1 MNDLTAQKQSKSN
14 LPAQLKSNIEAMS
27 GFSMDDVRVHY
38 NSSKPAQMK
47 ALAYTQGTDIH
58 VGPGQEK
65 HLGHEAW
72 HVVQQKQGRVAPTA
86 QLKGV
91 NVNTDSSLEHEAD
104 VMGAR
109 ASVFSAPASPVVQRK
124 PADGAQGATVQFGGK
139 GKGKQRHDQI
149 IDQKRVAGE
158 KEERKEQARIRK
170 KARKQAEAKARRL
183 AKEKKQENAAAK
195 AARLAEA
202 EARKLPQP
210 RKGSV
215 PLKKINISGEK
226 LYRDE
231 VPEILEYSFAKGT
244 DRKGRPLKN
253 DRGETLINWSGLTND
268 GFLDGT
274 RQNFTLKKGKRIAR
288 YGNEYGTFVTDIG
301 TPYQKLSLPYFEDSQ
316 EYHEYSVNKP
326 FTCDKGLAAPGFKNP
341 GGGVQYKLFTS
352 IGKLVDSGTL
362 RRTR

>member
-14 LPAQLKSNIEAMS
+14 LPAQLKANIEAMS

-124 PADGAQGATVQFGGK
+124 TADGAQGATVQFRFNEDELAAIRINLQNHWRNYFVNKATGKISGG
-139 GKGKQRHDQI
+139 HNLNSFI
-149 IDQKRVAGE
+149 NALTCNY
-158 KEERKEQARIRK
+158 RIK
-170 KARKQAEAKARRL
+170 CDPKMT
-183 AKEKKQENAAAK
+183 
-195 AARLAEA
+195 LAEA
-202 EARKLPQP
+202 TNVNPPLNTINGIQNVKY
-210 RKGSV
+210 
-215 PLKKINISGEK
+215 PLKDGNTLTKT
-226 LYRDE
+226 
-231 VPEILEYSFAKGT
+231 VYSVDQEDTLLNQAMYSIENLADTSDGYHEFGGT
-244 DRKGRPLKN
+244 Y
-253 DRGETLINWSGLTND
+253 GLW
-268 GFLDGT
+268 GIQIRDGT
-274 RQNFTLKKGKRIAR
+274 VKTA
-288 YGNEYGTFVTDIG
+288 YPTAWWD
-301 TPYQKLSLPYFEDSQ
+301 
-316 EYHEYSVNKP
+316 
-326 FTCDKGLAAPGFKNP
+326 
-341 GGGVQYKLFTS
+341 
-352 IGKLVDSGTL
+352 
-362 RRTR
+362 

>member
-14 LPAQLKSNIEAMS
+14 LPAQLKANIEAMS

-124 PADGAQGATVQFGGK
+124 PASGAQGTTVQFVTVDELTLTEGRIKNHWNTANPGYKTPISGAHVVNKFKEYLLNKWK
-139 GKGKQRHDQI
+139 GFDSTIKDENDLVVNCKLEKNCEKDNLTEYEYFYPYHPYNYQAYYKTVFEKNDI
-149 IDQKRVAGE
+149 ENMWKRAENVISAIKDKYE
-158 KEERKEQARIRK
+158 KEAANYSSWKGFCRIT
-170 KARKQAEAKARRL
+170 EP
-183 AKEKKQENAAAK
+183 EKDIMWEVYVNQNNEVTSMY
-195 AARLAEA
+195 
-202 EARKLPQP
+202 P
-210 RKGSV
+210 
-215 PLKKINISGEK
+215 I
-226 LYRDE
+226 LYKDIE
-231 VPEILEYSFAKGT
+231 EYK
-244 DRKGRPLKN
+244 
-253 DRGETLINWSGLTND
+253 
-268 GFLDGT
+268 
-274 RQNFTLKKGKRIAR
+274 
-288 YGNEYGTFVTDIG
+288 
-301 TPYQKLSLPYFEDSQ
+301 
-316 EYHEYSVNKP
+316 
-326 FTCDKGLAAPGFKNP
+326 
-341 GGGVQYKLFTS
+341 
-352 IGKLVDSGTL
+352 
-362 RRTR
+362 